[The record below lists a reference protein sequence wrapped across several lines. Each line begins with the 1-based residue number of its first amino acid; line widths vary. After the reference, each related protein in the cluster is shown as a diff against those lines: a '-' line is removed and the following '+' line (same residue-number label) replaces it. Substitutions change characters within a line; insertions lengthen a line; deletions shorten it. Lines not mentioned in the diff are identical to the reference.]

1 MAMKICIYGA
11 GAIGGYMAVCLASGG
26 AEVSLVARGAHLE
39 AIRRDGL
46 KLLIGGEQ
54 RSAALRA
61 TDDPAELGPQDY
73 VIVALKAHQ
82 AWEAA
87 DRMRPLLGRDTAV
100 VTAQNGIPWWYFHGF
115 EGQFAG
121 LQLQSVDPDG
131 RQWNAIGP
139 ERAIGCTVYPATE
152 IVEPGVV
159 KHIYG
164 DRFGLGE
171 PAGRVTERLTRLA
184 DAFTAG
190 GLKPRIDPKIRDDI
204 WLKLWGNLCF
214 NPISALTR
222 ATLDVVATD
231 PGTRAVARGMMQE
244 AEKIARR
251 IGTHFRVGVERRID
265 GAAAVGAHR
274 TSMLQDLDKGRPI
287 ELDALLSVVH
297 EMGRLVDVAT
307 PTIDIVLALAQQMGR
322 VAGIYPVFPEHTIE
336 PDADVALVH

>member
-1 MAMKICIYGA
+1 VRICIYGA
-11 GAIGGYMAVCLASGG
+11 GAIGGYMAVCLAQSG
-26 AEVSLVARGAHLE
+26 AEVSLVARGAHLD

-46 KLLIGGEQ
+46 TLRIGGAE
-54 RSAALRA
+54 RVARFAA
-61 TDDPAELGPQDY
+61 TSDPAELGPQDY

-87 DRMRPLLGRDTAV
+87 ESMVPLLGPDTAV

-131 RQWNAIGP
+131 RQWRALGP

-152 IVEPGVV
+152 IVAPGVV

-171 PAGRVTERLTRLA
+171 PTGQTTERLTRLA
-184 DAFTAG
+184 EVFTES
-190 GLKPRIDPKIRDDI
+190 GLKPRVDPKIRDDI

-214 NPISALTR
+214 NPISALTG

-231 PGTRAVARGMMQE
+231 PGTRAVARSMMQE

-265 GAAAVGAHR
+265 GAAGVGAHR
-274 TSMLQDLDKGRPI
+274 TSMLQDLDKGRAI
-287 ELDALLSVVH
+287 ELDALLTVVQ
-297 EMGRLVDVAT
+297 EMGRLVDVDT
-307 PTIDIVLALAQQMGR
+307 PAIDIVLALAQQMGR
-322 VAGIYPVFPEHTIE
+322 VAGVYPVYPEHGVE
-336 PDADVALVH
+336 PDADIALVH